1 MNDIHNQFRFHMLKD
16 DSESSFFNKY
26 QDLVIGKRDFSAL
39 LKYELITLLFGHL
52 PGALGLALR
61 HLFYPTLF
69 KYVGEKVFFGHH
81 LTLRAPNRI
90 SIGNNVVIED
100 YAMLAIQGV
109 GDEKIEINDSV
120 LIGKGAI
127 VKARAGSIYI
137 RDNVSVG
144 FDCLIASTS
153 KVYIGKHCLFGA
165 RCYIG
170 GAQHSFDRTDIPIT
184 RQPINSK
191 GGVRIE
197 DDVWLG
203 VHVVVNDG
211 VKISKGAV
219 IGAGSVV
226 TKDIPPYAVAAGVP
240 AKVIKKRKESNE
252 KI

>member
-1 MNDIHNQFRFHMLKD
+1 MNNIHNQFRFHMLKE
-16 DSESSFFNKY
+16 DSESSFLDKY
-26 QDLVIGKRDFSAL
+26 QDLVIGQRKLSAL

-61 HLFYPTLF
+61 YLFYPTLF
-69 KYVGEKVFFGHH
+69 QYVGDKVFFGHH
-81 LTLRAPNRI
+81 LTLRVPNRI

-100 YAMLAIQGV
+100 YAMLSVQGV
-109 GDEKIEINDSV
+109 GDEKIEIDDSV

-137 RDNVSVG
+137 KDNVSIG
-144 FDCLIASTS
+144 FDCRIASTD
-153 KVYIGKHCLFGA
+153 KVYIGSHCLFGA
-165 RCYIG
+165 RCYVG

-184 RQPINSK
+184 RQPLNSK

-211 VKISKGAV
+211 VKIGKGAV